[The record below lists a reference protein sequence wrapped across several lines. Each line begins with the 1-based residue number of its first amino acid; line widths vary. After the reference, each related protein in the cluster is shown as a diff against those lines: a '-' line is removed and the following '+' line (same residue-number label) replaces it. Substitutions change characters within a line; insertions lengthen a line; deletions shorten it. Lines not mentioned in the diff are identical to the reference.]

1 MAIVE
6 LHGTSNAMPA
16 QLYDGGD
23 LGMSDCKK
31 MKLSYLSWASTGS
44 CIDIPNY
51 VDSDGETCGTWEE
64 YPTWCI
70 GSPEDGVLDLPASY
84 AVDRVDPSQACCV
97 CGGGNSSAADFS
109 PQMTTVQLTDHEA
122 CQVRGCTPFMSHEC
136 DGDVVLLRRSTN
148 QQEVLTSC

>member
-6 LHGTSNAMPA
+6 LHRTSNAMPA

-23 LGMSDCKK
+23 LGISDCKK
-31 MKLSYLSWASTGS
+31 MKLNYLSWASTGS

-64 YPTWCI
+64 NPTWCI

-84 AVDRVDPSQACCV
+84 AVNGVDPSQACCV
-97 CGGGNSSAADFS
+97 CGGGSSSAGDFS
-109 PQMTTVQLTDHEA
+109 PRMTTVQLTDHKA
-122 CQVRGCTPFMSHEC
+122 CQVWVCTPFMC
-136 DGDVVLLRRSTN
+136 VKGM
-148 QQEVLTSC
+148 

>member
-6 LHGTSNAMPA
+6 LHENSTSIAIPA

-23 LGMSDCKK
+23 LGISDCKK

-64 YPTWCI
+64 NPTWCI

-84 AVDRVDPSQACCV
+84 AVNGVDPSQACCV
-97 CGGGNSSAADFS
+97 CGGGSSSAADFS
-109 PQMTTVQLTDHEA
+109 PRMTTVQLTDHKA
-122 CQVRGCTPFMSHEC
+122 CQVRGCRPFMC
-136 DGDVVLLRRSTN
+136 VMVMYACC
-148 QQEVLTSC
+148 VA